1 MSNNKKNTHQNFP
14 LHFGHQ
20 TTPVNRLI
28 DNRPLVPEPKSKL
41 NDLLKYRIWNLL
53 SLYMSA
59 GFWTQLSKVNYN
71 AEYFHPLVQQVPVP
85 LLFAVMAE

>member
-41 NDLLKYRIWNLL
+41 NDLLKYRI
-53 SLYMSA
+53 
-59 GFWTQLSKVNYN
+59 
-71 AEYFHPLVQQVPVP
+71 
-85 LLFAVMAE
+85 